1 MAYRLPGPVIAAA
14 LALALLVVALPVVWS
29 GSAVASGTFFV
40 DATAECGI
48 DFLHGNGATGEK
60 NYYEVMGSGVALL
73 DFDGDGR
80 LDVYCVTSVG
90 PNRLWRNLGG
100 FRFEE
105 VDGAAGAAD
114 EGYGMGA
121 VAADAD
127 NDGDPDLYVT
137 NFGPNVLFRND
148 AGTFR
153 RHPSGTED
161 PRWGSGVAFAD
172 FDLDG
177 RLDLFVTNY
186 VQVAVPDTNVCPT
199 AEGHR
204 MYCGPRRYPRTKNV
218 LLRNVGGAVFE
229 DVSIE
234 TGVAAVS
241 GRGLGV
247 VAFDA
252 DRDLRPD
259 FYVANDLD
267 PNFLFHNLENDT
279 FDEIGVLA
287 GVSHSENGLEESGM
301 GIAVGDYDRE
311 GWIDI
316 FVTNYV
322 AETNT
327 LYRNEGDGF
336 FLDESASAGIG
347 PASLPWIAW
356 GTEFVDYDLD
366 GWPDLLVVS
375 GHTESEPELVDPTT
389 TWQQRDFLFRNR
401 GDRTFEDVT
410 AVAAP
415 ALLQPRAG
423 RGVAFGDLDDDGD
436 TDVVVINQRAKAL
449 VLRNDGANGRRWIGV
464 RTEGTESNRDGV
476 GARVEV
482 HAGSVVLVRERQAG
496 GSYLSSNDPRL
507 NFGLQGLA
515 DPDSIVVAWPSGA
528 RDVLVAPATGR
539 YHGIREGEPAAR

>member
-1 MAYRLPGPVIAAA
+1 MAYRLPGPVIAVA
-14 LALALLVVALPVVWS
+14 LAVALLAVALPVVWS
-29 GSAVASGTFFV
+29 GSVAASGTFFV

-48 DFLHGNGATGEK
+48 DFLHQNGATGEK

-153 RHPSGTED
+153 RHPSGAED

-177 RLDLFVTNY
+177 WLDLFVVNY

-199 AEGHR
+199 VDGHR
-204 MYCGPRRYPRTKNV
+204 MYCGPRRYPRTKNA

-279 FDEIGVLA
+279 FDEIAVLA
-287 GVSHSENGLEESGM
+287 GVSHSENGVEESGM
-301 GIAVGDYDRE
+301 GIAVGDYDRD

-410 AVAAP
+410 AAAAP

-528 RDVLVAPATGR
+528 RDVLVAPAPGR
-539 YHGIREGEPAAR
+539 YHGIREGEPTAR